1 MKLSLK
7 ASAILSGFSAVLAVA
22 TLANSASAAPV
33 RFDGSYIGAG
43 ATGSVNSVSVP
54 GGGATFGGA
63 IQGRFAVPNAPVS
76 VRANVLFTD
85 KNSAIIPTV
94 TYDYGIGKN
103 TNLYGGVGY
112 SFVQNKGQATP
123 LGNKNSTVLTAGI
136 ESQVAKGVVVY
147 GDTKVGLK
155 AYQGSN
161 AAAVNVGGGVGL
173 KF

>member
-7 ASAILSGFSAVLAVA
+7 ASAILSGFSAVLVLSS
-22 TLANSASAAPV
+22 LACSASAQPM

-43 ATGSVNSVSVP
+43 ATGSVNSVGVP
-54 GGGATFGGA
+54 GGAATFGGA
-63 IQGRFAVPNAPVS
+63 IQGRVAISNTPIS
-76 VRANVLFTD
+76 VRASALFTD

-112 SFVQNKGQATP
+112 SFVQNKGVATP